1 MTTST
6 INMPECWQD
15 VQDVL
20 DAGLDRI
27 ILFGPPGTGKTY
39 AGLTLGNTN
48 AGAYRLE
55 CTEEMTQADITGCWM
70 PNGKGTWDWHMGKA
84 VRAWDGDGI
93 NGGRLVID
101 EIDKASGDVLSML
114 LAMTDSPESCE
125 WENPETGRKH
135 RPRAGF
141 SVVMT
146 TNVEDLRELP
156 QALLDRFPVRRRIN
170 TPHPEGLL
178 ALPEDLRGPAAASA
192 DADKDR
198 RFSLRAF
205 QAFDTL
211 RQRMEMERAAKLV
224 FGKHHAAIMDAIR
237 INGVTR

>member
-1 MTTST
+1 MDTNTL
-6 INMPECWQD
+6 PECWKD

-39 AGLTLGNTN
+39 AGLTLGNVQ
-48 AGAYRLE
+48 AGSYRLE
-55 CTEEMTQADITGCWM
+55 CTEEMTQADITGAWM
-70 PNGKGTWDWHMGKA
+70 PNGKGTWDWHTGKA
-84 VRAWDGDGI
+84 VRAWDGDGVQ
-93 NGGRLVID
+93 GGRLVID
-101 EIDKASGDVLSML
+101 EIDKASGDVLAML

-135 RPRAGF
+135 RPRNGF

-170 TPHPEGLL
+170 TPHPNGLL
-178 ALPEDLRGPAAASA
+178 ALPADLRGPAAASA
-192 DADKDR
+192 DADRDR

-205 QAFDTL
+205 QAFATL
-211 RQRMEMERAAKLV
+211 RTRLGDDRASRMV
-224 FGKHHAAIMDAIR
+224 FGRHAAAILDAIKV
-237 INGVTR
+237 NGVAK